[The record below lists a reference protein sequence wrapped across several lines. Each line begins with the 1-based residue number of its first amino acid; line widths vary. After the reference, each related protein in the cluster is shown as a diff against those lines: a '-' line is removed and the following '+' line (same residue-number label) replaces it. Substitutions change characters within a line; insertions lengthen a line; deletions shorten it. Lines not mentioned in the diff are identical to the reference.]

1 MTLPRI
7 IPWLTKIIA
16 LKTPVYLLRNSPV
29 SELLM
34 ENMDL
39 TARENVMTRK
49 V

>member
-1 MTLPRI
+1 L
-7 IPWLTKIIA
+7 
-16 LKTPVYLLRNSPV
+16 PV

-39 TARENVMTRK
+39 TARENVMARK